1 MESLEELFG
10 GIDIYL
16 FDQLLRGRIAAGH
29 RIVDAGCG
37 FGRNLVYLLRSGY
50 EVYGVDTDP
59 EAVAYVRRTAAT
71 LAPGREANFRV
82 APVEAMGFPDAFADV
97 VICNTVLHLAR
108 DEEQFRA
115 MLSGCWRVL
124 KPGGLFFSRLAS
136 LEGMEGRFQHV
147 AGRRYVLLDG
157 TERFLVDEKML
168 MEMTAELGAR
178 LADPLKTTIVHG
190 QRSMTTW
197 VLRKNE

>member
-1 MESLEELFG
+1 MESLEEQFG

-16 FDQLLRGRIAAGH
+16 FDQLLRGRIAPGH

-59 EAVAYVRRTAAT
+59 EAVAWVSKTAAT
-71 LAPGREANFRV
+71 LAPASEGNFRV
-82 APVEAMGFPDAFADV
+82 ASVEAMGFPDAFADV
-97 VICNTVLHLAR
+97 VISNTVLHFAR
-108 DEEQFRA
+108 DEEHFRS
-115 MLSGCWRVL
+115 MLYGTWRVL

-136 LEGMEGRFQHV
+136 LEGMEGRFRHV

-168 MEMTAELGAR
+168 MDLTAELGGR

-197 VLRKNE
+197 VVRKNE